1 MKKFLAIFILSL
13 FYTTPS
19 NASKALCITKQGN
32 LVTFKITWF
41 EKDCKGYALKRKINK
56 KLFKRISWW
65 GSSLSSGNNYGK
77 PLEVNSAN
85 LVGRFY
91 RISLNHD
98 DYKWDNFLKSV
109 LGYSF
114 RRYDNFRK
122 SNTGDLIGGNYN
134 SQLTDILIKSGKDF
148 QNGKITEEEFNQIQL
163 NISKVIR

>member
-13 FYTTPS
+13 FYITPS
-19 NASKALCITKQGN
+19 NASKALCITNQGN

-41 EKDCKGYALKRKINK
+41 DKDCKGYALKKKINK

-65 GSSLSSGNNYGK
+65 ATSLGSGNNYGK

-91 RISLNHD
+91 TITVNHE

-122 SNTGDLIGGNYN
+122 NNKGDLVFKSYN
-134 SQLTDILIKSGKDF
+134 SQLIDILIKSGKDF
-148 QNGKITEEEFNQIQL
+148 QNGKITEEEFSRIQS